1 VPFRNTILDED
12 PDPVVNLLAHHLAR
26 WSKEQCVSQNK
37 IEKAPIKE
45 LTIHSE
51 NMQQK
56 MLKTVITRGAL
67 KNNAP

>member
-1 VPFRNTILDED
+1 VPFRNAILNED

-26 WSKEQCVSQNK
+26 WGWGTMCVTEQ
-37 IEKAPIKE
+37 IEKPPIKE

-56 MLKTVITRGAL
+56 RLITV
-67 KNNAP
+67 KNV